1 MAVRRAG
8 VSWGRSYG
16 GGLGG
21 LGGDAW
27 RARQREIVLE
37 EGVCNFSLCIC
48 RCVCVCVCV
57 CVRARVRSHVHT
69 CISGGQSAL
78 TGRPGPLRGRF
89 LKTFPWGCLRLC
101 LCPNALVS
109 SVSICK
115 QVSYNLVCRDL
126 SGGSHYLQQPVF
138 AGLGVRGL

>member
-1 MAVRRAG
+1 MAVHRAG

-57 CVRARVRSHVHT
+57 CVCACARALS
-69 CISGGQSAL
+69 
-78 TGRPGPLRGRF
+78 
-89 LKTFPWGCLRLC
+89 
-101 LCPNALVS
+101 CPHMHFRRA
-109 SVSICK
+109 IRTDRQAWPPAW
-115 QVSYNLVCRDL
+115 QVSQDF
-126 SGGSHYLQQPVF
+126 P
-138 AGLGVRGL
+138 LGVSAVVFVS